1 MENRRVGIRLP
12 PERSP
17 PLSRTIR
24 LSARPLTLSRP
35 FFKQPKSEVTKCPLN
50 SSPSKYPEFPLVQMT
65 ASHVQHP
72 ISHKQFQQIL
82 SRSCTL
88 SEWIITLVL
97 DDYYLDFINYKMI
110 NIPTSLLLKN
120 GPSSVSPH
128 TAQSVVQSNRPLKK
142 CLQTRFPSWEL
153 LLTLRERESF
163 GIERRVT
170 HKRSALLPA
179 RTSDRLVERSL

>member
-1 MENRRVGIRLP
+1 MTASRSKPSPTSICAHITDRLP
-12 PERSP
+12 SLTPMMRTSSIDGKSESWDSTTSGAIFP

-72 ISHKQFQQIL
+72 ISHKQFQQTL

-97 DDYYLDFINYKMI
+97 DNYYLDFINYKMI
-110 NIPTSLLLKN
+110 KIPTSLLLKN
-120 GPSSVSPH
+120 GPSSVSPTLH
-128 TAQSVVQSNRPLKK
+128 N
-142 CLQTRFPSWEL
+142 PSYRA
-153 LLTLRERESF
+153 T
-163 GIERRVT
+163 G
-170 HKRSALLPA
+170 P
-179 RTSDRLVERSL
+179 